1 MDDTTREILALCT
14 VIGMGLALGKVSWRG
29 ISLGTSGVL
38 FTALA
43 AGHFGFHVPP
53 IAGVLGIVLFV
64 YCLGLGAGPSFLR
77 MVFQQG
83 KALAVMAVSM
93 IASAGLVAWLVGRG
107 LGLSADLASG
117 LFAGALTSTPALA
130 AATERLPADSD
141 VAVGYGIAYPFGVVG
156 VILFVQLAPRL
167 LSRLSPRSRGD
178 DEEVADVPITRVLVR
193 VANPSVAGKAL
204 RDVAVLSRTN
214 CQVSRVLVDEQLQ
227 PIPSAFLLELG
238 QRVLVVGAQDEL
250 GDVIEVLGERC
261 EIENHVLD
269 VEQHRRRIVV
279 SGRELIGQS
288 LRELH
293 LRSRFG
299 VTITRINR
307 QDIEFVPSPEERIQ
321 FGDILI
327 AVGQSEGLDRFVSF
341 AGHRERTVDETDLIS
356 LAAGLMLGV
365 VLGQVKFVYNNE
377 AISLGMAGGPLL
389 VGLVL
394 GHLGRVGPIVARM
407 PRAARLLLGEA
418 GLALFLA
425 QAGSQAGGSFLP
437 VLSEH
442 GLSLGL
448 ASIAIVAVPMIVGS
462 LVAKYG
468 LRLGTL
474 ETLGGICGAM
484 TSTPGLGALTSSI
497 DSSRPATS
505 YATVYPLALV
515 LVTLL
520 APVLIAQFP

>member
-1 MDDTTREILALCT
+1 MDESTREILALCA
-14 VIGMGLALGKVSWRG
+14 VIGLGLAVGKLTWRG

-38 FTALA
+38 FVALA
-43 AGHFGFHVPP
+43 AGHFGLRVPP
-53 IAGVLGIVLFV
+53 TAGVLGIVLFV

-83 KALAVMAVSM
+83 KALAAMAVAM
-93 IASAGLVAWLVGRG
+93 IVAAGAVAWLVARG

-130 AATERLPADSD
+130 AASERLPADSD
-141 VAVGYGIAYPFGVVG
+141 VAVGFGIAYPFGVVG
-156 VILFVQLAPRL
+156 VILFVQLAPQLLARL
-167 LSRLSPRSRGD
+167 PGRSTAG
-178 DEEVADVPITRVLVR
+178 ESAEGSPITRMLVQI
-193 VANPSVAGKAL
+193 ANPNVTGKPL
-204 RDVAVLSRTN
+204 RDVGVLSRAN
-214 CQVSRVLVDEQLQ
+214 CQVSRVLVEGRLQ
-227 PIPSAFLLELG
+227 PIPPAFQLELG
-238 QRVLVVGAQDEL
+238 QRVLVVGAQDRL
-250 GDVIEVLGERC
+250 ADVVEVLGERC
-261 EIENHVLD
+261 EIINHVLD
-269 VEQHRRRIVV
+269 VEQQRRRIVV
-279 SGRELIGQS
+279 TARDLIGQS

-299 VTITRINR
+299 VTITRITR

-327 AVGQSEGLDRFVSF
+327 AVGESAGLDRFVAY
-341 AGHRERTVDETDLIS
+341 AGHRERTADETDLIS
-356 LAAGLMLGV
+356 LSAGLMLGV
-365 VLGQVKFVYNNE
+365 VVGRVELAFGGE
-377 AISLGMAGGPLL
+377 AISLGLAGGPLL

-394 GHLGRVGPIVARM
+394 GHLGHVGPIAVHM
-407 PRAARLLLGEA
+407 PRAARLLLGEI
-418 GLALFLA
+418 GLTLFLA
-425 QAGSQAGGSFLP
+425 QAGSQAGGNFIP

-448 ASIAIVAVPMIVGS
+448 GALVIVAVPLIVGS
-462 LVAKYG
+462 VVARCV
-468 LRLGTL
+468 LHLGIL

-484 TSTPGLGALTSSI
+484 TSTPGLGAVTSAV

-520 APVLIAQFP
+520 APVLIALLS